1 MGSYIIKRLFI
12 SIPLLL
18 VISFLTFILIN
29 LSPLDPA
36 EVVLQAQGVP
46 TITDE
51 LIAQTKE
58 ELGMDKPFIIR
69 YFDWVIAYLQL
80 DFGISYVTGK
90 PVWSLI
96 GPAFLNTF
104 KLTLVSSVVI
114 IVLSILLGVI
124 CAMKEGKITD
134 KSVRGFSF
142 FLTAMPSYWLAT
154 LMIWYFSVKLDLLPT
169 SGMESYKSYIL
180 PVIVIAVS
188 YAGIYFRVVRSSML
202 SNLNEDYVLYGRAC
216 GLTERKVTMHI
227 LRNSLQVAISIFCM
241 AIPIILGSTVVIENV
256 FAWPGLGSLSVRA
269 ILGRDFPI
277 IQAYVLILAVA
288 FVLFNTISDII
299 NAVMNPKLRNDL

>member
-36 EVVLQAQGVP
+36 EVVLQEQGVP

-69 YFDWVIAYLQL
+69 YFDWVIACLQL

-124 CAMKEGKITD
+124 CAMKEGKIMD

-154 LMIWYFSVKLDLLPT
+154 LLSWYFSVKLDLLPT

-180 PVIVIAVS
+180 PVIVIAIS

>member
-51 LIAQTKE
+51 LIAQTKD

-69 YFDWVIAYLQL
+69 YLDWVIACLQL
-80 DFGISYVTGK
+80 DFGVSYVTGK
-90 PVWSLI
+90 PVCSLI
-96 GPAFLNTF
+96 GPAFLNTL

-124 CAMKEGKITD
+124 CAMKEGEIMD

-154 LMIWYFSVKLDLLPT
+154 LMIWYFSVKVDLLPT

-180 PVIVIAVS
+180 PVIVIAIS

-299 NAVMNPKLRNDL
+299 NAVMNPKLRNDI

>member
-29 LSPLDPA
+29 LSPLDPV

-51 LIAQTKE
+51 LIAQTKD
-58 ELGMDKPFIIR
+58 ELGMDKLFILR
-69 YFDWVIAYLQL
+69 YFDWVIACLQL
-80 DFGISYVTGK
+80 DFGVSYVTGK

-96 GPAFLNTF
+96 GPAFLNTL

-124 CAMKEGKITD
+124 CAMKEGKIMD

-142 FLTAMPSYWLAT
+142 FLTAMPSYWMAT
-154 LMIWYFSVKLDLLPT
+154 LMIWYFSVKVDLLPT

-180 PVIVIAVS
+180 PVIVIAIS

-299 NAVMNPKLRNDL
+299 NAVMNPKLRNDI

>member
-51 LIAQTKE
+51 LITQTKE

-69 YFDWVIAYLQL
+69 YFDWVIACLQL

-96 GPAFLNTF
+96 GPAFLNTL

-114 IVLSILLGVI
+114 IALSILLGVI
-124 CAMKEGKITD
+124 CAMKEGKIMD

-142 FLTAMPSYWLAT
+142 FLTAMPSYLLAT
-154 LMIWYFSVKLDLLPT
+154 LMIWYFSVKVDLLPT
-169 SGMESYKSYIL
+169 SGMESYKSYVL
-180 PVIVIAVS
+180 PVIVIAIS

-216 GLTERKVTMHI
+216 GLSERKVTMHI

-299 NAVMNPKLRNDL
+299 NAVMNPKLRNDI

>member
-69 YFDWVIAYLQL
+69 YVDWVIACLQL

-124 CAMKEGKITD
+124 CAMKEGKIMD

-142 FLTAMPSYWLAT
+142 FLTAMPSYWMAI

-169 SGMESYKSYIL
+169 SGKESYKSYIL
-180 PVIVIAVS
+180 PVVVIAIS

-216 GLTERKVTMHI
+216 GLTERKVTIHI

>member
-69 YFDWVIAYLQL
+69 YFNWVIACLQL

-124 CAMKEGKITD
+124 CAMKEGKLMD

-142 FLTAMPSYWLAT
+142 FLTAMPSYWLAA
-154 LMIWYFSVKLDLLPT
+154 LMIWCFSVKMDLLPT

-180 PVIVIAVS
+180 PVIVIAIS

-277 IQAYVLILAVA
+277 FQAYVLILAVA

-299 NAVMNPKLRNDL
+299 NAAMNPKLRNDI

>member
-29 LSPLDPA
+29 LSPLDPV

-51 LIAQTKE
+51 LIAQTKD
-58 ELGMDKPFIIR
+58 ELGMDKLFIIQ
-69 YFDWVIAYLQL
+69 YFDWVIACLQL
-80 DFGISYVTGK
+80 DFGVSYVTGK

-96 GPAFLNTF
+96 GPAFLNTL
-104 KLTLVSSVVI
+104 KLTLVSTVVI

-124 CAMKEGKITD
+124 CAMKEGKIMD

-142 FLTAMPSYWLAT
+142 FLTAMPSYLLAT
-154 LMIWYFSVKLDLLPT
+154 LLIWYFSVKVDLLPT

-180 PVIVIAVS
+180 PVIVIAIS

-299 NAVMNPKLRNDL
+299 NAVMNPKLRNDI